1 MFILNNERGFFMF
14 RNVGSKIKTLSKVVC
29 WLGIIVSILI
39 GVIFIASSVISGE
52 NMIFG
57 IIMGVIC
64 IVGGSIASWIGS
76 FFTYGFGEIIDK
88 LTEIAN
94 NTK

>member
-1 MFILNNERGFFMF
+1 MFKNI
-14 RNVGSKIKTLSKVVC
+14 GSKIKTLSKVVC

-39 GVIFIASSVISGE
+39 GLIFIVASVMSG
-52 NMIFG
+52 NGMVYG
-57 IIMGVIC
+57 IIIGLIC

-94 NTK
+94 NTKK

>member
-1 MFILNNERGFFMF
+1 MF
-14 RNVGSKIKTLSKVVC
+14 RNIGSKIKTLSKVVC
-29 WLGIIVSILI
+29 WLGIIISILI
-39 GVIFIASSVISGE
+39 GLIFIVASIMSG
-52 NMIFG
+52 NGVVFG

-94 NTK
+94 NTKNN